1 MTNERNQGIPGHAG
15 RHAGAPA
22 QGNNPR
28 ARAAAPQPGH
38 AQKASMTSQLSQ
50 ALPMLEVDEMA
61 APMGA
66 PVITFDHVTKT
77 YPAQPKK
84 PALSDVTLQIF
95 AGEFIFLV
103 GHSGSGKSTF
113 IRLLTREIKPT
124 SGKIYVADKDLTTM
138 RNWRVPYLR
147 RNIGCVFQDFKLLPN
162 KTVFE
167 NVAFALEVIG
177 KSRHVIKTQVP
188 EVLRLVGLSD
198 KLNSYPDQLS
208 GGQQQRV
215 SIARAIV
222 NRPPLLICDEPTGN
236 LDPQTSRGIMDLL
249 KRINR
254 TGTTVLVATHDREMV
269 DNMRR
274 RVIALDR
281 GISPATRTGGCT
293 ASMSSLFYFF
303 KESLQGFARNLSTTL
318 GSIITIFLSLLIIGV
333 FLVGGTIV
341 ERLVSSIEDEVSITA
356 YVADDAPQE
365 SIDAVTAMI
374 QGMDGVESV
383 GFTTKEQALE
393 NFSNSMT
400 TNPEIIEQLDG
411 TNPLPASIDV
421 SLADPQKV
429 DEIAAAIEADETFRS
444 ICDEP
449 DNPADSL
456 KYGQKTVDRL
466 FSVTKY
472 VRYLG
477 VALVL
482 LLVFIALVFINNTIR
497 LAIMARRKE
506 IAIMR
511 LVGASNGFIRGPFL
525 MEGALHALIGSLLAV
540 GVLQVLRMYGIP
552 KLQSALSFLSLDVS
566 GNTYIMIYIVLVV
579 AGLVIGLLGSAFAM
593 RRYLKV

>member
-124 SGKIYVADKDLTTM
+124 SGKIYVADEDLTTM

-249 KRINR
+249 ERINR

-274 RVIALDR
+274 LVIAHDR
-281 GISPATRTGGCT
+281 GHLTREQERGV
-293 ASMSSLFYFF
+293 Y
-303 KESLQGFARNLSTTL
+303 GF
-318 GSIITIFLSLLIIGV
+318 
-333 FLVGGTIV
+333 
-341 ERLVSSIEDEVSITA
+341 
-356 YVADDAPQE
+356 
-365 SIDAVTAMI
+365 
-374 QGMDGVESV
+374 
-383 GFTTKEQALE
+383 
-393 NFSNSMT
+393 
-400 TNPEIIEQLDG
+400 
-411 TNPLPASIDV
+411 DV
-421 SLADPQKV
+421 
-429 DEIAAAIEADETFRS
+429 
-444 ICDEP
+444 
-449 DNPADSL
+449 
-456 KYGQKTVDRL
+456 
-466 FSVTKY
+466 
-472 VRYLG
+472 
-477 VALVL
+477 
-482 LLVFIALVFINNTIR
+482 
-497 LAIMARRKE
+497 
-506 IAIMR
+506 
-511 LVGASNGFIRGPFL
+511 
-525 MEGALHALIGSLLAV
+525 
-540 GVLQVLRMYGIP
+540 
-552 KLQSALSFLSLDVS
+552 
-566 GNTYIMIYIVLVV
+566 
-579 AGLVIGLLGSAFAM
+579 
-593 RRYLKV
+593 